1 MGGTLASLNSLLSV
15 LEGKELKVDIFA
27 MLHKG
32 DFYGRLPNCTILG
45 ENAWLSHEV
54 FHRSAL
60 VKAFVKLKL
69 FLRKLFEYVGIDL
82 YALYNYIGGK
92 QIHSDE
98 YDAVIGYDETM
109 ARIVCRYPAKK
120 RINWIHC
127 DYRRYAHGKDETKY
141 YDRIDE
147 VVCVSEFAKNVFLDI
162 YPQYKD
168 KVKAIHN
175 VINVDLITQ
184 KAKEIIDD
192 ERFVT
197 DKYTIVSCGRLDPVK
212 QFSKIPKIAAKIKEQ
227 YQLPFSWYI
236 IGSGT
241 EAERKVIEAETNR
254 NGMTEEVVMLGL
266 KSNPYPYL
274 AKADLYVC
282 TSVSESFPM
291 VVNEAK
297 ALCIPV
303 VSNDFPSVK
312 ESLRDNVDGFI
323 CTIDEMANTIV
334 KASQKT
340 WVLDNSYYREHNS
353 RIVELIE
360 LLIR

>member
-15 LEGKELKVDIFA
+15 LEGKDLKVDIFA

-69 FLRKLFEYVGIDL
+69 VLRKLFEHVGIDL

-109 ARIVCRYPAKK
+109 ARIICRYPAKK

-127 DYRRYAHGKDETKY
+127 DYRRYAQGKDETKY

-147 VVCVSEFAKNVFLDI
+147 VICVSEFAKNVFTDI

-168 KVKAIHN
+168 KVKTIHN

-184 KAKEIIDD
+184 KAKESIDD
-192 ERFVT
+192 KRFVT
-197 DKYTIVSCGRLDPVK
+197 ERYTIISCGRLDPVK

-227 YQLPFSWYI
+227 YQLPFRWYI
-236 IGSGT
+236 IGSGI
-241 EAERKVIEAETNR
+241 EAERQQIEAEINS
-254 NGMTEEVVMLGL
+254 NGVTDEVVMLGL

-340 WVLDNSYYREHNS
+340 WVLDNSYYCEHNA